1 MAKKLFEK
9 AGLIHH
15 PLPISPERRAEP
27 PKAEVKPKT
36 APGAMMH
43 FLASQSDAIKEAEE
57 LKSRLEAFDGASVV
71 RALDP
76 SRVVPSKW
84 ANRHASAFES
94 PEFAALREEIRQA
107 GGNVQPIKVRP
118 LSGREDA
125 DFEIV
130 FGHRRHRAC
139 LDLGLPVLAMIDE
152 VSDTELFA
160 AMDRENRQRKDLS
173 PWEQGLMYRKA
184 LDEGLYPSLRRLAE
198 AVGADPGNVSKA
210 LTLARLPD
218 AVIEAFPTPLVIQYN
233 WGPALSSAVQKD
245 PEGTMARA
253 RAVALKK
260 LGPRQVLDALTGLAD
275 RVVPYNTAD
284 VTITSVDGRH
294 AARISHG
301 ADGKSAVV
309 FGKGVVTDARRDE
322 LRSLIAQF
330 LG

>member
-15 PLPISPERRAEP
+15 PLPVSPERRAEP
-27 PKAEVKPKT
+27 PKAEAKPKT

-43 FLASQSDAIKEAEE
+43 FLASQSDAIKEAEA
-57 LKSRLEAFDGASVV
+57 LKARLEAFDGASVV

-76 SRVVPSKW
+76 VRVVLSKW

-94 PEFAALREEIRQA
+94 PEFAALREEVRQA

-118 LSGREDA
+118 LVGREDA

-139 LDLGLPVLAMIDE
+139 LDLGLPVLAMVE
-152 VSDTELFA
+152 AVSDAELFT

-218 AVIEAFPTPLVIQYN
+218 VVIEAFQTPLVIQYN

-253 RAVALKK
+253 RAVALSK
-260 LGPRQVLDALTGLAD
+260 LSPRQVLDALTVPTPP
-275 RVVPYNTAD
+275 VVPYNNTDLTVTSAD
-284 VTITSVDGRH
+284 GKRV
-294 AARISHG
+294 ARISHG
-301 ADGKSAVV
+301 ADGRSAVV
-309 FGKGVVTDARRDE
+309 FSKGAVPDARKEEWR
-322 LRSLIAQF
+322 LLITSF

>member
-15 PLPISPERRAEP
+15 PLPVGSERRTEL
-27 PKAEVKPKT
+27 PKPEAKPKT

-57 LKSRLEAFDGASVV
+57 LKTRLEAFDGASVV
-71 RALDP
+71 RAVDP
-76 SRVVPSKW
+76 SRVVASKW
-84 ANRHASAFES
+84 ANRHASTFES
-94 PEFAALREEIRQA
+94 PEFIKLREEIRQS

-118 LSGREDA
+118 LAGREDA

-139 LDLGLPVLAMIDE
+139 LDLALPVLAMVE
-152 VSDTELFA
+152 AVSDTELFA

-184 LDEGLYPSLRRLAE
+184 LDDGLYPSLRRLAE
-198 AVGADPGNVSKA
+198 VVGADPGNVSKA

-218 AVIEAFPTPLVIQYN
+218 AVIEAFQTPLVIQYN
-233 WGPALSSAVQKD
+233 WGPALSLAVQKD

-253 RAVALKK
+253 RAIALKK
-260 LGPRQVLDALTGLAD
+260 LGPRQVLNALTGAVGG
-275 RVVPYNTAD
+275 VVPYNSSD
-284 VTITSVDGRH
+284 LTITSTDGKRV
-294 AARISHG
+294 ARISHD

-309 FGKGVVTDARRDE
+309 FGKGAVAEARRDE
-322 LRSLIAQF
+322 LRGLIASF

>member
-15 PLPISPERRAEP
+15 PLPVSPERRVDP
-27 PKAEVKPKT
+27 PKTEAKPKT

-57 LKSRLEAFDGASVV
+57 LKTRLEVFEGASVV

-76 SRVVPSKW
+76 TRVVPSKW
-84 ANRHASAFES
+84 ANRHESAFQS
-94 PEFAALREEIRQA
+94 PEFAALREEIRQSA
-107 GGNVQPIKVRP
+107 GNVQPIKVRP
-118 LSGREDA
+118 LAGRSDA
-125 DFEIV
+125 DHEIV

-139 LDLGLPVLAMIDE
+139 LELGLPVQAMVE
-152 VSDTELFA
+152 AVSDAELFA

-218 AVIEAFPTPLVIQYN
+218 AVIEAFSTPLVIQYN

-253 RAVALKK
+253 RAIALKK
-260 LGPRQVLDALTGLAD
+260 LGPRQVLDALTAATDG
-275 RVVPYNTAD
+275 VVPYNTAD
-284 VTITSVDGRH
+284 LTVTSTDGKRV
-294 AARISHG
+294 ARISHG
-301 ADGKSAVV
+301 ADGKSTVV
-309 FGKGVVTDARRDE
+309 FGKGAVTDVRREE
-322 LRSLIAQF
+322 LLALVAGF
-330 LG
+330 LR

>member
-15 PLPISPERRAEP
+15 PLPVDPERRVDA
-27 PKAEVKPKT
+27 PKAEAKPKT

-57 LKSRLEAFDGASVV
+57 LKTRLEAFDGASLV

-76 SRVVPSKW
+76 LRVVPSKW
-84 ANRHASAFES
+84 ANRHASAFDS

-118 LSGREDA
+118 LAGRDDA
-125 DFEIV
+125 EHEIV

-139 LDLGLPVLAMIDE
+139 LDLGLPVLAMVE
-152 VSDTELFA
+152 AVSDTELFA

-218 AVIEAFPTPLVIQYN
+218 AVIEAFSTPLVIQYN

-253 RAVALKK
+253 RAIALKK
-260 LGPRQVLDALTGLAD
+260 LGPRQVFDALTGSAD
-275 RVVPYNTAD
+275 RVAPYNTAD
-284 VTITSVDGRH
+284 LTITSADGKR
-294 AARISHG
+294 AARITHSE
-301 ADGKSAVV
+301 DGKSSVV
-309 FGKGVVTDARRDE
+309 FGKGAVADARKDE
-322 LRSLIAQF
+322 LRQLIASF

>member
-15 PLPISPERRAEP
+15 PLPLDPERRAEA
-27 PKAEVKPKT
+27 PKSDSKPKT

-43 FLASQSDAIKEAEE
+43 FLASQSDAIKEAEG
-57 LKSRLEAFDGASVV
+57 LKTRLEAFDGASVV
-71 RALDP
+71 RSLDAA
-76 SRVVPSKW
+76 RVTPSKW
-84 ANRHASAFES
+84 ANRHASAFVS
-94 PEFAALREEIRQA
+94 PEFAALRDEIRQA

-125 DFEIV
+125 DFELV
-130 FGHRRHRAC
+130 YGHRRHRAC
-139 LDLGLPVLAMIDE
+139 LDLGLPVLAMIEE
-152 VSDTELFA
+152 VSDAELFT

-173 PWEQGLMYRKA
+173 PWEQGWMYRKA
-184 LDEGLYPSLRRLAE
+184 LDEGLYPSLRRLAD

-245 PEGTMARA
+245 PEGTIARA

-260 LGPRQVLDALTGLAD
+260 LGPRQVLEALTVSMD
-275 RVVPYNTAD
+275 RVVPYNTVD
-284 VTITSVDGRH
+284 LTITSVDGRRV
-294 AARISHG
+294 ASITHG
-301 ADGKSAVV
+301 TDGKTMVV
-309 FGKGVVTDARRDE
+309 FAKGALPDARREE
-322 LRSLIAQF
+322 LRQLIAGL

>member
-15 PLPISPERRAEP
+15 PLPATAERRAEP
-27 PKAEVKPKT
+27 PRPEAKPKT

-43 FLASQSDAIKEAEE
+43 FLASQSDAIKEAEV
-57 LKSRLEAFDGASVV
+57 LKTRLEAFDGASVV
-71 RALDP
+71 RSIDP
-76 SRVVPSKW
+76 SRVIASKW

-118 LSGREDA
+118 LHGRDDA

-139 LDLGLPVLAMIDE
+139 LDLGLPVLAMVEE
-152 VSDTELFA
+152 VSDAELFA

-198 AVGADPGNVSKA
+198 AVGADAGNVSKA

-253 RAVALKK
+253 RAIALKK
-260 LGPRQVLDALTGLAD
+260 LGPRQVLDALTASAD
-275 RVVPYNTAD
+275 RVVPYNTVD
-284 VTITSVDGRH
+284 LTITSADGKR

-309 FGKGVVTDARRDE
+309 FGKGAVSEARREE
-322 LRSLIAQF
+322 LRRLIASF